1 MANLMFLQG
10 VAHVVDM
17 VGTAVERERFDIC
30 VNLLDN
36 LNRSNAPADHKRG
49 VQYACQVLLNPP
61 MQNGASSV

>member
-17 VGTAVERERFDIC
+17 VGMAVGRERRDIC

-36 LNRSNAPADHKRG
+36 LPKSNAPPDHKAG
-49 VQYACQVLLNPP
+49 VKYASNALLWERQKTVN
-61 MQNGASSV
+61 